1 MAIRP
6 NLALCLLG
14 FAAAALTIVVMAL
27 PGLNEWTYIV
37 AGTAG
42 VLSLTIAIGNV
53 GSLARVRRGGAR

>member
-6 NLALCLLG
+6 NLAICLLG
-14 FAAAALTIVVMAL
+14 YAAAVVAILVLAL

-42 VLSLTIAIGNV
+42 VLSLTIAIGNS
-53 GSLARVRRGGAR
+53 GALARVRRGAR